1 MMKRPS
7 LILLFLLSAV
17 SYAQADAKRLQNG
30 TAQEWAPV
38 ELNKKITHPQ
48 PMTGLVLWPAEAESR
63 NSTHGGSIT
72 LEYSYCLPCLVVK
85 GCNSNGSIQ
94 YDWTWFDNLL
104 NDVASR
110 GHQLVA
116 RFRYE
121 YPNGDDIPG
130 AKKGATAVPQYIK
143 DRSDYHET
151 HADNPGGDGPT
162 DYADWSNAELQRFT
176 KVFYTDFAERYK
188 NDKRL
193 AFVEVGFGHWSE
205 YHIYGTPLKLGVNFP
220 TKEYQA
226 EFLKYASTAL
236 KDIPWAISIDAS
248 DEEYTPIVGSSEL
261 MALNFGL
268 FDDSFMHQ
276 NHEIGTK
283 DGYNEECWNA
293 IGAGT
298 RWQTGVC
305 GGEISYYKGSDQKNF
320 LNPAGM
326 YGHTWEEQAKKYH
339 ITFMIAND
347 APSGSYGTGAR
358 FKEATMASGYRICV
372 KSCETNGTATRLT
385 VTNNGVAPLY
395 RDAFFAIGDV
405 RSTTSLKGLLPG
417 QELTIEI
424 AANLSNANDLKIA
437 CDCILDT
444 QEIEFE
450 AGEGSGGSGEGGEG
464 GEGGDNPTPTPTPT
478 DDATICYFTGTNPS
492 SNQVQLASS
501 NYSTSKGA
509 VTYGGKEYKNCI
521 KMESKTEITITP
533 THSGTVTLIYGGST
547 SPANQSVVLNGQK
560 VTLDA
565 NGQYSFEATAGTT
578 YTLKKDQVQ
587 IFLFLILLP
596 DGSTTGIRG
605 INLIDNGQLTI
616 HNSQF
621 TIHNDAPMFNL
632 AGQRVGKGY
641 KGIVIQNGKK
651 RVMK

>member
-1 MMKRPS
+1 MLKKH
-7 LILLFLLSAV
+7 LLFAAFLLCATAIQ
-17 SYAQADAKRLQNG
+17 AQVTAKRLQNG

-85 GCNSNGSIQ
+85 GCNTDGSIV

-104 NDVASR
+104 DDVASR

-130 AKKGATAVPQYIK
+130 AVKGATAVPQYIK
-143 DRSDYHET
+143 DRSDYNET
-151 HADNPGGDGPT
+151 YSANPGGDGPT
-162 DYADWSNAELQRFT
+162 YYADWSNAELKRFT

-205 YHIYGTPLKLGVNFP
+205 YHIYGTDLKLGVNFP

-298 RWQTGVC
+298 RWKTGVC

-372 KSCETNGTATRLT
+372 KSCETNGSATRLT
-385 VTNNGVAPLY
+385 VTNNGIAPLY

-417 QELTIEI
+417 QEMTIEI
-424 AANLSNANDLKIA
+424 AANLAQAADLTIVS
-437 CDCILDT
+437 DCILDT

-450 AGEGSGGSGEGGEG
+450 AGEGSGG
-464 GEGGDNPTPTPTPT
+464 GEGGDDPTPTPTPTPT
-478 DDATICYFTGTNPS
+478 DNTTICYFTGTTPS
-492 SNQVQLASS
+492 SNQVQLANS
-501 NYSTSKGA
+501 NYSTGKGS
-509 VTYGGKEYKNCI
+509 VTYDGKEYKNCI

-533 THSGTVTLIYGGST
+533 TNSGTVTLIYGGST
-547 SPANQSVVLNGQK
+547 SPANQTVLLDGQK

-578 YTLKKDQVQ
+578 YTLKKDQTQ

-596 DGSTTGIRG
+596 DATTTGIQA
-605 INLIDNGQLTI
+605 IDNPPVGIDHTM
-616 HNSQF
+616 
-621 TIHNDAPMFNL
+621 PMFNL

-641 KGIVIQNGKK
+641 KGIVIQKGKK